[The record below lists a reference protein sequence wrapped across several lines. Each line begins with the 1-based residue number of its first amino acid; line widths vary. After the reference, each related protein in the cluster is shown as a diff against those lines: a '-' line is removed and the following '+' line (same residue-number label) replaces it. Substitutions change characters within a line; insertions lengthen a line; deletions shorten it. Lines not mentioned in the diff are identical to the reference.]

1 MRLDHVSYAVPAAHL
16 ADEVQ
21 RIGAAIGGTFRDG
34 GRHPRFGTRN
44 FVCPL
49 AGGTYIEVVSALDH
63 PAADRFAFGQAV
75 KQRAEEGGGWMAWVV
90 SVDDIATVEQR
101 LGRPAI
107 QGNRHRP
114 DGFDLTWKQLGLADT
129 ADDPQLPFFVEWQV
143 DASEHPSADAAAGD
157 VPRIAALEIAGAHE
171 RLDAW
176 LEGGAAAALGGVD
189 VEWIDGDG
197 GLVAVHVQTR
207 NGVVRLD

>member
-1 MRLDHVSYAVPAAHL
+1 MRLDHVSYAVPASHL

-49 AGGTYIEVVSALDH
+49 AGGMYVEVVSALDH
-63 PAADRFAFGQAV
+63 PASDRFAFGQAV
-75 KQRAEEGGGWMAWVV
+75 KARAEAGGGWMAWVV
-90 SVDDIATVEQR
+90 AVDDIEPVEAR
-101 LGRPAI
+101 LGRPAVH
-107 QGNRHRP
+107 GNRHRP
-114 DGFDLTWKQLGLADT
+114 DGFDLEWKQLGLADT
-129 ADDPQLPFFVEWQV
+129 ADDPQLPFFVQWLV
-143 DASEHPSADAAAGD
+143 GVSEHPGAAATND
-157 VPRIAALEIAGAHE
+157 AHPRIASLEIAGEHE
-171 RLDAW
+171 RLDEW

-189 VEWIDGDG
+189 VQWVDGDE

-207 NGVVRLD
+207 DGIVRLD

>member
-1 MRLDHVSYAVPAAHL
+1 MRLDHVSYAVPARHL

-63 PAADRFAFGQAV
+63 PAADKFAFGQAV
-75 KQRAEEGGGWMAWVV
+75 KARAEDGGGWMAWVV
-90 SVDDIATVEQR
+90 ALDDIAPVEQR
-101 LGRPAI
+101 LGRPAVH
-107 QGNRHRP
+107 GNRHRP
-114 DGFDLTWKQLGLADT
+114 DGFDLEWKQLGLADT
-129 ADDPQLPFFVEWQV
+129 ADDPQIPFFVQWLV
-143 DASEHPSADAAAGD
+143 DASEHPSVGAADL
-157 VPRIAALEIAGAHE
+157 PRIAALEIAGEHT
-171 RLDAW
+171 RLDDW
-176 LEGGAAAALGGVD
+176 LEGDAARALDGVGI
-189 VEWIDGDG
+189 EWADGDPA
-197 GLVAVHVQTR
+197 LVAVHVETR